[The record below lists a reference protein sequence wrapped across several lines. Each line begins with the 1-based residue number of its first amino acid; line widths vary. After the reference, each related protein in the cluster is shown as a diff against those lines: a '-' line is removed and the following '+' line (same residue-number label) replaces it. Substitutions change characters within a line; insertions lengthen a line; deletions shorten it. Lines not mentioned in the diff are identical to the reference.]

1 MKPTSWRMRFTDE
14 AELFT
19 ELAILLDGKE
29 TSRERKIFSESRGG
43 EALSAQKELNFW
55 MVRMGQGLEAGLPMS
70 RIGIYT
76 DFT

>member
-1 MKPTSWRMRFTDE
+1 MKPKIAHNRFTDE

-19 ELAILLDGKE
+19 ELAGWFRGKE
-29 TSRERKIFSESRGG
+29 ENCQKRIYSESGAVK
-43 EALSAQKELNFW
+43 ALSAGKELNFW

>member
-1 MKPTSWRMRFTDE
+1 MNPAAEKMRFTDE

-19 ELAILLDGKE
+19 ELAILLNGKE
-29 TSRERKIFSESRGG
+29 AHREKRIYSESKGG
-43 EALSAQKELNFW
+43 KTFSAQKELNFW
-55 MVRMGQGLEAGLPMS
+55 MIRMGQGCEAGLPMS